1 MLSNIKNQS
10 VRFVSLTEIDRSLQ
24 HEMVAR
30 VPVYTKRVVPAP
42 RRMEMSRAERAGRA
56 PAKS

>member
-1 MLSNIKNQS
+1 MLSNVKNQS
-10 VRFVSLTEIDRSLQ
+10 VMVRKPEIDRSLQ

-42 RRMEMSRAERAGRA
+42 RRVEMSRAERARRA